1 MEINAGE
8 GGLAFHNAFAKD
20 PRMATT
26 DYVRWFSDIRLG
38 DVALVGGKNAS
49 LGELYSTLSK
59 QGVRVP
65 NGFALT
71 AEAYRDVLNAAK
83 AWERLHLLLGNLDKR
98 DVDVLAKRAAE
109 AREIVYQATA
119 TGQLRAQIDR
129 AYRQLEMEYGANVAV
144 AVRSSATAEDLP
156 SASFAGQHE
165 SFLNVSGPDELFE
178 ACRRCFA
185 SIFTDRAISYRID
198 KGFDHFKVALSVGV
212 MKMLRADRAA
222 SGVIFTL
229 DTESGFRDVV
239 FVTGVY
245 GLGENIV
252 QGTVDPDEFYVH
264 KPTFRAGR
272 RTVLSRSLGRKQLR
286 MIYAEG
292 GGTENVPVPGAE
304 RERFCIMDAE
314 VLKLAGDAIRIED
327 HYSKSAGHPM
337 PLDIEWAKDGD
348 DGQLYVIQA
357 RPETVV
363 SQRTPTGF
371 QTYALGASGTVL
383 ATGRAVGEKIAA
395 GCVRVIADAHQLTD
409 FKPGEVLVAESTTPD
424 WEPVMKISAGIVTER
439 GGRTCHAAIV
449 ARELGIPAVVGA
461 VDAKKALKN
470 GAMVTVSCA
479 EGEIGRVYEGALPI
493 KTAHVELSDVKRP
506 RTEIMLNLGN
516 PELAFRTA
524 MLPNDGV
531 GLARMEFIISEHIK
545 VHPMALV
552 SPEKIVSAQAREE
565 IQRLVRNYPKPAD
578 YFIEK
583 LSEGIGMI
591 GAAFYPKPVIVR
603 LSDFKTNEY
612 ARLLGGDGFEP
623 REENPML
630 GFRGAAR
637 YAHPAYAAGFAL
649 ECAALRRV
657 REDMGLTN
665 VRIMV
670 PFCRRVEEAERVLV
684 AMASNGLKR
693 GENDLEIYVMCE
705 IPNNVIQIDAFAKLF
720 DGFSIGS
727 NDLTQLTLGV
737 DRDSEIVAFDF
748 DERDPGMLEMLRLA
762 VVGAKRNRRHVG
774 ICGEAPANYPEIA
787 RYLTQL
793 GIDSISVNPSS
804 ILRTF
809 QVVSDAENAT
819 PASSVP
825 KAAE

>member
-1 MEINAGE
+1 
-8 GGLAFHNAFAKD
+8 
-20 PRMATT
+20 MATT

-71 AEAYRDVLNAAK
+71 AEAYRDALTAAK
-83 AWERLHLLLGNLDKR
+83 AWERLHQLLDNLDKR
-98 DVDVLAKRAAE
+98 NVDVLAKRATE
-109 AREIVYQATA
+109 AREIVYKATA
-119 TGQLRAQIDR
+119 TGPLREQIDR
-129 AYRQLEMEYGANVAV
+129 AYRQLETEYRTSVAV

-165 SFLNVSGPDELFE
+165 SFLNVSGTDELFE

-185 SIFTDRAISYRID
+185 SIFTDRAISYRVD
-198 KGFDHFKVALSVGV
+198 NGFDHFKVALSVGV
-212 MKMLRADRAA
+212 MKMLRSDRAA
-222 SGVIFTL
+222 SGVTFTL

-264 KPTFRAGR
+264 KPTFSAGHRA
-272 RTVLSRSLGRKQLR
+272 VLSRSLGRKQLR
-286 MIYAEG
+286 MIYADRG
-292 GGTENVPVPGAE
+292 GGTKNVPVPEAE
-304 RERFCIMDAE
+304 RERFCIADAE

-337 PLDIEWAKDGD
+337 PMDIEWAKDGD
-348 DGQLYVIQA
+348 DGQLYIIQA

-371 QTYALGASGTVL
+371 EIYALGASGTVL

-395 GCVRVIADAHQLTD
+395 GSVRVIADAHQLTD
-409 FKPGEVLVAESTTPD
+409 FNPGEVLVAESTTPD

-461 VDAKKALKN
+461 ADAKKALKT
-470 GAMVTVSCA
+470 GGMVTVSCA

-493 KTAHVELSDVKRP
+493 KIAHVELSEVKRP

-552 SPEKIVSAQAREE
+552 SPEKVTSVKARQE
-565 IQRLVRNYPKPAD
+565 IERLVRNYPRPAD

-583 LSEGIGMI
+583 LSEGVGMI

-612 ARLLGGDGFEP
+612 ARLLGGEGFEP

-665 VRIMV
+665 VRVMV
-670 PFCRRVEEAERVLV
+670 PFCRRVEEAQRVLD
-684 AMASNGLKR
+684 AMASHGLKR
-693 GENDLEIYVMCE
+693 GDNGLEIYVMCE

-762 VVGAKRNRRHVG
+762 VVGAKRNGRHIG
-774 ICGEAPANYPEIA
+774 ICGEAPGQLSRNRALSGATRHRLYKRQSFKHLAN
-787 RYLTQL
+787 
-793 GIDSISVNPSS
+793 
-804 ILRTF
+804 
-809 QVVSDAENAT
+809 DAGCQRC
-819 PASSVP
+819 
-825 KAAE
+825 

>member
-1 MEINAGE
+1 
-8 GGLAFHNAFAKD
+8 
-20 PRMATT
+20 MATT

-71 AEAYRDVLNAAK
+71 AEAYRNALTAAK
-83 AWERLHLLLGNLDKR
+83 AWERLHQLLDNLDKR
-98 DVDVLAKRAAE
+98 NVDVLAKRATE
-109 AREIVYQATA
+109 AREIVYKATA
-119 TGQLRAQIDR
+119 TGPLREQIDR
-129 AYRQLEMEYGANVAV
+129 AYRQLETEYRTSVAV

-165 SFLNVSGPDELFE
+165 SFLNVSGADELFE

-185 SIFTDRAISYRID
+185 SIFTDRAISYRVD
-198 KGFDHFKVALSVGV
+198 NGFDHFKVALSVGV
-212 MKMLRADRAA
+212 MKMLRSDRAA
-222 SGVIFTL
+222 SGVTFTL

-264 KPTFRAGR
+264 KPTFSAGHRA
-272 RTVLSRSLGRKQLR
+272 VLSRSLGRKQLR
-286 MIYAEG
+286 MIYADRG
-292 GGTENVPVPGAE
+292 GGTKNVPVSEAE
-304 RERFCIMDAE
+304 RERFCIADAE

-337 PLDIEWAKDGD
+337 PMDIEWAKDGD
-348 DGQLYVIQA
+348 DGQLYIIQA

-371 QTYALGASGTVL
+371 EIYALGASGTVL

-395 GCVRVIADAHQLTD
+395 GSVRVIADAHQLTD
-409 FKPGEVLVAESTTPD
+409 FNPGEVLVAESTTPD

-461 VDAKKALKN
+461 ADAKKALKT
-470 GAMVTVSCA
+470 GGMVTVSCA

-493 KTAHVELSDVKRP
+493 KIAHVELSEVKRP

-552 SPEKIVSAQAREE
+552 SPEKIVSAQARQE
-565 IQRLVRNYPKPAD
+565 IQHLVRNYSKPAD

-583 LSEGIGMI
+583 LSEG
-591 GAAFYPKPVIVR
+591 
-603 LSDFKTNEY
+603 
-612 ARLLGGDGFEP
+612 
-623 REENPML
+623 
-630 GFRGAAR
+630 
-637 YAHPAYAAGFAL
+637 
-649 ECAALRRV
+649 
-657 REDMGLTN
+657 
-665 VRIMV
+665 
-670 PFCRRVEEAERVLV
+670 
-684 AMASNGLKR
+684 
-693 GENDLEIYVMCE
+693 
-705 IPNNVIQIDAFAKLF
+705 
-720 DGFSIGS
+720 
-727 NDLTQLTLGV
+727 
-737 DRDSEIVAFDF
+737 
-748 DERDPGMLEMLRLA
+748 
-762 VVGAKRNRRHVG
+762 VG
-774 ICGEAPANYPEIA
+774 
-787 RYLTQL
+787 
-793 GIDSISVNPSS
+793 
-804 ILRTF
+804 
-809 QVVSDAENAT
+809 
-819 PASSVP
+819 
-825 KAAE
+825 

>member
-1 MEINAGE
+1 
-8 GGLAFHNAFAKD
+8 
-20 PRMATT
+20 MATT
-26 DYVRWFSDIRLG
+26 DYVRWFSDIRVG

-71 AEAYRDVLNAAK
+71 AEAYRDALTAAK
-83 AWERLHLLLGNLDKR
+83 AWERLHQLLDNLDKR
-98 DVDVLAKRAAE
+98 NVDVLAKRATE
-109 AREIVYQATA
+109 AREIVYKATA
-119 TGQLRAQIDR
+119 TGPLREQIDR
-129 AYRQLEMEYGANVAV
+129 AYRQLETEYRTSVAV

-165 SFLNVSGPDELFE
+165 SFLNVSGTDELFE

-185 SIFTDRAISYRID
+185 SIFTDRAISYRVD
-198 KGFDHFKVALSVGV
+198 NGFDHFKVALSVGV
-212 MKMLRADRAA
+212 MKMLRSDRAA

-264 KPTFRAGR
+264 KPTFGAGYRAI
-272 RTVLSRSLGRKQLR
+272 LSRSLGRKQLR
-286 MIYAEG
+286 MIYADRG
-292 GGTENVPVPGAE
+292 GGTKNVPVPEAE
-304 RERFCIMDAE
+304 RERFCIADAE

-337 PLDIEWAKDGD
+337 PMDIEWAKDGD
-348 DGQLYVIQA
+348 DGQLYIIQA

-371 QTYALGASGTVL
+371 EIYALGASGTVL

-395 GCVRVIADAHQLTD
+395 GSVRVIADAHQLTD
-409 FKPGEVLVAESTTPD
+409 FNPGEVLVAESTTPD

-461 VDAKKALKN
+461 SDAKKALKT
-470 GAMVTVSCA
+470 GGMVTVSCA

-493 KTAHVELSDVKRP
+493 KIAHVELSEIKRP

-552 SPEKIVSAQAREE
+552 SPEKIISAQARRDIE
-565 IQRLVRNYPKPAD
+565 QLVRNYKSPAD

-583 LSEGIGMI
+583 LSEGVGMI

-612 ARLLGGDGFEP
+612 ARLLGGEGFEP
-623 REENPML
+623 KEENPML

-665 VRIMV
+665 VRVMV
-670 PFCRRVEEAERVLV
+670 PFCRRVEEAQRVLD
-684 AMASNGLKR
+684 AMASHGLKR
-693 GENDLEIYVMCE
+693 GENGLEIYVMCE

-762 VVGAKRNRRHVG
+762 VIGAKRNGRHVG

-787 RYLTQL
+787 RYLAQL

-804 ILRTF
+804 ILRTL
-809 QVVSDAENAT
+809 QAVSDAESASAAT
-819 PASSVP
+819 GAPS